1 MESLIKDI
9 INIDHEAQKKVL
21 EAKAK
26 RQHAFSLQTTKR
38 QEIYDQFMQQSQVEI
53 EARQKSLMEALAKE
67 KVINDEKYK
76 TSLEALLK
84 LYEDHKQTWVD
95 TIVEACIKR

>member
-9 INIDHEAQKKVL
+9 INIDHEAQRKVA

-38 QEIYDQFMQQSQVEI
+38 QEIYDQFMQQSQQEI
-53 EARQKSLMEALAKE
+53 EAKQQALVSALKQE
-67 KVINDEKYK
+67 QAINDEKYK
-76 TSLEALLK
+76 TSLDALMK
-84 LYEDHKQTWVD
+84 LYENKKQEWTD